1 MQQQTKLRRAL
12 LKTIVAGTAA
22 FAMGGAAFAQDDNY
36 PNRTV
41 TIVLGFSA
49 GGPTDVV
56 ARILADKLS
65 NKFGQTFV
73 VDNKAGASGTVAA
86 NYVKKAKP
94 DGYTLMLGSSSTLSI
109 VPNLRK
115 DVQYDPIKD
124 FTAIALV
131 ANYPYF
137 LVTPGT
143 SQFNSYDE
151 LVEHGKSPSAQLT
164 YASAGTGAVNH
175 LAGEWFKSET
185 KINATHI
192 PYKGDSAAISDLIAG
207 RVDFAFLAGAA
218 VLPHMETKRLKILAS
233 ASSVPGRGGDNV
245 LTIGEDRI
253 KGFSAEPWNG
263 LMGPAGVPDSI
274 VKKLNAAVNEAMQDP
289 EVTAK
294 LASMEQYAFTGTPQ
308 YFTDYI
314 AEQTQRWAK
323 IVADANISVDK

>member
-1 MQQQTKLRRAL
+1 YGHFPGIRRGSDERHLIACVRHDTPCVPHGAHCRQSGGGHFLPYRLLGRNQFTGPDPTLNSHSTGDNSMQQQTKLRRAL

-143 SQFNSYDE
+143 SQFNSYD
-151 LVEHGKSPSAQLT
+151 
-164 YASAGTGAVNH
+164 
-175 LAGEWFKSET
+175 
-185 KINATHI
+185 
-192 PYKGDSAAISDLIAG
+192 
-207 RVDFAFLAGAA
+207 
-218 VLPHMETKRLKILAS
+218 
-233 ASSVPGRGGDNV
+233 
-245 LTIGEDRI
+245 
-253 KGFSAEPWNG
+253 
-263 LMGPAGVPDSI
+263 
-274 VKKLNAAVNEAMQDP
+274 
-289 EVTAK
+289 
-294 LASMEQYAFTGTPQ
+294 
-308 YFTDYI
+308 
-314 AEQTQRWAK
+314 
-323 IVADANISVDK
+323 